1 MATASAAASES
12 APMDLEKKAPRRL
25 RIDSESEGDD
35 EDNNDKD
42 DRGSTN
48 GIRRSSAKNSTTED
62 ATDEA
67 KLEPQSSSTT
77 SNAVV
82 VSPPARTTSSGVGSS
97 QELFSPEL
105 LHQYYSRLFPFDLLC
120 SWLSYSPSNNGS
132 ASSNNNN
139 NNNKSLL
146 PTTTTPASSS
156 LLFSR
161 REFSMTIEPS
171 PGDEIYIRYQ
181 SFANQ
186 KELTDAIL
194 KRRPVKIDLGA
205 IFSHPPKDHKS
216 VPKSAFGPVQRE
228 LVFDIDLTDYD
239 SVRACGCAGAAI
251 CHKCW
256 EFMKMAV
263 SVLDE
268 GLRDDFGFRHV
279 AWFYSGRRGVHC
291 WVCDENARE
300 LTDAGRSAV
309 ASYFEVG
316 VWDVRGH
323 PVLLGWRTLA
333 SLHRLTLLLC

>member
-1 MATASAAASES
+1 MVTAGAAPES
-12 APMDLEKKAPRRL
+12 APMDVEKKAPRRL

-35 EDNNDKD
+35 DNDDDQHGSKNDIGGNNTKTSMTEDEQDET
-42 DRGSTN
+42 RLEQ
-48 GIRRSSAKNSTTED
+48 SSAS
-62 ATDEA
+62 
-67 KLEPQSSSTT
+67 T

-82 VSPPARTTSSGVGSS
+82 VSPPARPTSSSGSS
-97 QELFSPEL
+97 SAQELFSPEL

-120 SWLSYSPSNNGS
+120 SWLSYNPSSGGAN
-132 ASSNNNN
+132 SNS
-139 NNNKSLL
+139 NKSLQTSNSA
-146 PTTTTPASSS
+146 PPSS

-216 VPKSAFGPVQRE
+216 VPKMAFGPVQRE

-256 EFMKMAV
+256 DFMKMAV

-268 GLRDDFGFRHV
+268 GLRDDFGFQHL

-316 VWDVRGH
+316 VRAARH
-323 PVLLGWRTLA
+323 
-333 SLHRLTLLLC
+333 

>member
-1 MATASAAASES
+1 
-12 APMDLEKKAPRRL
+12 MDLEKKAPRRL

-35 EDNNDKD
+35 EDNNDND

-48 GIRRSSAKNSTTED
+48 GIRRNSAKSSMTED
-62 ATDEA
+62 ATDDA
-67 KLEPQSSSTT
+67 RLEQQS

-82 VSPPARTTSSGVGSS
+82 VSPPARPSSSVGSS

-120 SWLSYSPSNNGS
+120 SWLSYTPSNGGA

-146 PTTTTPASSS
+146 PTTPTTTSPSSS

-239 SVRACGCAGAAI
+239 AVRACGCAGAAI

-268 GLRDDFGFRHV
+268 GLRNDFGFRHV

-309 ASYFEVG
+309 ASYFEVC
-316 VWDVRGH
+316 VCEV
-323 PVLLGWRTLA
+323 
-333 SLHRLTLLLC
+333 